1 MQGVS
6 IFTSQAHFKYKVTY
20 LMQTDSKFV
29 IIFLSFD
36 MYLSGLNKLGVG
48 GGGGG
53 FNYIYK
59 YLMFS
64 ACQTR
69 LLHVYSLPDKIS
81 MFQMNE

>member
-53 FNYIYK
+53 GGGI
-59 YLMFS
+59 
-64 ACQTR
+64 
-69 LLHVYSLPDKIS
+69 
-81 MFQMNE
+81 